1 MQDQTSRESSVP
13 GMSYFNGSKS
23 MVVTGTILTILTVAA
38 FITVTIF
45 LGIFAYANP
54 DPNSCWVVRDL
65 ENTERTEAAV
75 VQSAR
80 TLSVDITEG
89 YPIEMHKIFSV
100 WFIWGF
106 WTSVAYLTI
115 FAIGL
120 LVAKKNVK
128 TAKVIISTITGF
140 FCTNAIVWIVMGILW
155 RFSKAGSVA
164 SGDRLERT
172 YGTSDKVW
180 AQQMQASAEAN
191 GYQLKGG
198 MFMKI
203 YLLLMVVLIGTI
215 LIAFVIGFHIL
226 CFCDP
231 RKSKGPGGE
240 PYASLENNGSDDRFD
255 NQQNINDDLMD
266 DRD

>member
-1 MQDQTSRESSVP
+1 M
-13 GMSYFNGSKS
+13 
-23 MVVTGTILTILTVAA
+23 
-38 FITVTIF
+38 
-45 LGIFAYANP
+45 
-54 DPNSCWVVRDL
+54 
-65 ENTERTEAAV
+65 
-75 VQSAR
+75 VQSAK
-80 TLSVDITEG
+80 TLSVEITEG

-106 WTSVAYLTI
+106 WTSLTYLTI

-120 LVAKKNVK
+120 LVAKKSVK
-128 TAKVIISTITGF
+128 YGKIIISTISGF
-140 FCTNAIVWIVMGILW
+140 FCTNAVIWLVMGMVW

-180 AQQMQASAEAN
+180 AQQMQASADAN

-203 YLLLMVVLIGTI
+203 YLLAMFVLIGTI
-215 LIAFVIGFHIL
+215 LVAFVIGFHIL

-231 RKSKGPGGE
+231 RKSKGPDGLN
-240 PYASLENNGSDDRFD
+240 YS
-255 NQQNINDDLMD
+255 
-266 DRD
+266 